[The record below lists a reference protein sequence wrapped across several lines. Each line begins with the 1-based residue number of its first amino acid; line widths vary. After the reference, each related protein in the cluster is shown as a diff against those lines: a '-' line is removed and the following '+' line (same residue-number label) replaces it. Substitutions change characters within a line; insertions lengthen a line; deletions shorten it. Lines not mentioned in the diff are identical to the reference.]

1 MCGLITA
8 RAEGIRDS
16 ERISL
21 TAVLLLGPSDRPV
34 FLSAAAGS
42 DHGYSNRALKLCR
55 AALSSLLS
63 EIIDGE
69 NVFAQNLH

>member
-21 TAVLLLGPSDRPV
+21 TAVLLLGPCFCLPPPGLITVTAIGR
-34 FLSAAAGS
+34 LS
-42 DHGYSNRALKLCR
+42 CVE
-55 AALSSLLS
+55 LL
-63 EIIDGE
+63 
-69 NVFAQNLH
+69 